1 MQHIA
6 LAGISSGITAWYTQN
21 KGFIVVLGL
30 LGYLILKGGRV
41 GTPVK
46 RRWAKCC
53 VLSLLALTIFFLGN
67 FYFIQ
72 AAGFRR
78 WWWCL
83 VTFPVKYYG
92 SVQLNNWHI
101 YGEGL
106 WPLRLGSVAPAF
118 VYATVPLVYIIC
130 LLILHTSKQDGTEGR
145 RSAVFLVSI
154 VGFAIF
160 LGISSAPS
168 WKRISTV
175 SPPAIVLLPWILDRH
190 EPSAKRLKIGLMVSA
205 VVLAVTAAVRSQARW
220 SAFLDLPVGK
230 TAFTDRGRYDEYR
243 YAMTRMCC
251 GQLVFGTAPLV
262 FALDVKNPT
271 PIDVFVPF
279 DYTRP
284 EQLAQTILVLERQ
297 RVRLLMLNRGMFDWP
312 GVSPATDHLAPMR
325 AYLGCRYRLTA
336 TFQTDDQLWERVD
349 HAGDCSAVAQET
361 LPESTENKR
370 LK

>member
-53 VLSLLALTIFFLGN
+53 LLSLLALTIFFLGN

-145 RSAVFLVSI
+145 RSAVFRQHSRLCDISRHQFGALLETHIHGESPCHCPTAVDPRPSR
-154 VGFAIF
+154 AI
-160 LGISSAPS
+160 
-168 WKRISTV
+168 
-175 SPPAIVLLPWILDRH
+175 
-190 EPSAKRLKIGLMVSA
+190 
-205 VVLAVTAAVRSQARW
+205 
-220 SAFLDLPVGK
+220 
-230 TAFTDRGRYDEYR
+230 
-243 YAMTRMCC
+243 C
-251 GQLVFGTAPLV
+251 
-262 FALDVKNPT
+262 
-271 PIDVFVPF
+271 
-279 DYTRP
+279 
-284 EQLAQTILVLERQ
+284 
-297 RVRLLMLNRGMFDWP
+297 
-312 GVSPATDHLAPMR
+312 
-325 AYLGCRYRLTA
+325 
-336 TFQTDDQLWERVD
+336 
-349 HAGDCSAVAQET
+349 
-361 LPESTENKR
+361 
-370 LK
+370 